1 MIMETTT
8 LNGQTFAYQGN
19 LQVLQQPATA
29 FLSSMKSP
37 DSAAEA
43 AVQWLREAAP
53 ACLVCGILSAIE
65 RRVLREAVMHDIPA
79 VMALATPIPND
90 LAQLHLDY
98 SILEAVRKGRLLV
111 VAPLAEEEGGKVS
124 GKSSALRNELMIA
137 LARQVVVAYMTE
149 NGHLARQ
156 LLRHPDVKV
165 LTQSMVPPQ
174 TDDPQAQNN
183 AMQMGWAIY
192 NKLKSGNLASVEM
205 RQLLNQY
212 LHLPIEKPSMLHSL
226 MLFVVLKH
234 YAGCS
239 DFNFT
244 AFFRLWGKENLR
256 AEDWKA
262 EKADGKW
269 LPSLTERVL
278 ARLFK
283 ALPSKFRQ
291 PVNQAE
297 KFDPELAHFLLDK
310 SLARVPKNKRNLQRA
325 LNLAYFEHDSPAIAK
340 YRQILGKE

>member
-1 MIMETTT
+1 METTT
-8 LNGQTFAYQGN
+8 CNGQTFAYQGN
-19 LQVLQQPATA
+19 LQILQQPATA

-37 DSAAEA
+37 DEAAEA
-43 AVQWLREAAP
+43 AVQWLRETAP

-65 RRVLREAVMHDIPA
+65 RRVLREAVMHNIPS
-79 VMALATPIPND
+79 VMALATPIPDD
-90 LAQLHLDY
+90 LARLHLDY
-98 SILEAVRKGRLLV
+98 SIREAVHNGRLLV
-111 VAPLAEEEGGKVS
+111 VAPLAEGEGGKVS
-124 GKSSALRNELMIA
+124 GKSSAQRNELMIA
-137 LARQVVVAYMTE
+137 LAREVVVAYMTE

-156 LLRHPDVKV
+156 LLRHPAVRVLVHGDV
-165 LTQSMVPPQ
+165 PAQ

-183 AMQMGWAIY
+183 ATQMGWAIY
-192 NKLKSGNLASVEM
+192 NKLKAGDLASVEM

-212 LHLPIEKPSMLHSL
+212 LHLPAEKPSMLHSL
-226 MLFVVLKH
+226 VLFVVLKH
-234 YAGCS
+234 YAGYA

-244 AFFRLWGKENLR
+244 AFFKLWGKENLR
-256 AEDWKA
+256 AEDWKS
-262 EKADGKW
+262 EKVDGKW

-291 PVNQAE
+291 PLNPAE

-325 LNLAYFEHDSPAIAK
+325 LNLAYFEQDSRAIAK
-340 YRQILGKE
+340 YRQLLGKE